1 MRQAFAAVAIVGLMA
16 GLVGYV
22 LVLRGEAFAGHA
34 LSHIGFSG
42 AAGAVLAGVP
52 PLAGLVGATVLGGV
66 GMGLLGPRAGERD
79 VAIGVVLTASL
90 GLGLL
95 FLSFFTGSSTQ
106 ATSLLFGNVLSVAPE
121 TVWALAG
128 LAAVTLLG
136 LAVIGRKLLF
146 ASLQPEVAAARGL
159 NPRLLGV
166 AFLALVG
173 LATAGT
179 AEVVGVLLTFALL
192 IGPGATA
199 LRLTPRLR
207 WGFALSA
214 ALAVGEGVLGVALSG
229 LTDWPA
235 SFWISALSAG
245 AYLIA
250 ALLTR

>member
-1 MRQAFAAVAIVGLMA
+1 MLSSWGLSLLTEDFMRQAFAAVAIVGLMA

-106 ATSLLFGNVLSVAPE
+106 ATSPAVRQHPVGGTRDGAGR
-121 TVWALAG
+121 WAA

-136 LAVIGRKLLF
+136 LAADRAKTAVRV
-146 ASLQPEVAAARGL
+146 VAAGSGGARG
-159 NPRLLGV
+159 
-166 AFLALVG
+166 A
-173 LATAGT
+173 
-179 AEVVGVLLTFALL
+179 
-192 IGPGATA
+192 
-199 LRLTPRLR
+199 
-207 WGFALSA
+207 
-214 ALAVGEGVLGVALSG
+214 
-229 LTDWPA
+229 
-235 SFWISALSAG
+235 
-245 AYLIA
+245 
-250 ALLTR
+250 